1 MDPRRRAK
9 ASPTLLHVHLSGGR
23 LSTWLGWCAP
33 ILGCRTM
40 ILDRARSAVLIVDLQ
55 ERLAPAISNISEVL
69 ARVELL
75 VRAATSLGVPL
86 AFTEQ
91 NAAGLGA
98 SAPAIRA
105 LAPAAPVIA
114 KMHFQATLEPGL
126 EAWIGQTGARQ
137 LVVAGTETHVCV
149 LQTTLGLIERGYETF
164 LVADA
169 AGSRQESDRA
179 LAIERLRSEG
189 CRIVSSEMVVFEWLK
204 KAATEEFRS
213 LLPLIKGVP

>member
-1 MDPRRRAK
+1 
-9 ASPTLLHVHLSGGR
+9 
-23 LSTWLGWCAP
+23 
-33 ILGCRTM
+33 M

-55 ERLAPAISNISEVL
+55 ERLAPAISNIGELL

-75 VRAATSLGVPL
+75 LRVATSLGVPL

-91 NAAGLGA
+91 NSAGLGA
-98 SAPAIRA
+98 TVPAIRA

-114 KMHFQATLEPGL
+114 KMHFKATIEPGL
-126 EAWIGQTGARQ
+126 EAWVGQTGARQ
-137 LVVAGTETHVCV
+137 LVIAGTETHVCV

-169 AGSRQESDRA
+169 AGSRRESDRM
-179 LAIERLRSEG
+179 LAIERLRTEG

-213 LLPLIKGVP
+213 LLPLIKVVP